1 MEDFEPISFVEDEE
15 GNLIEEQ
22 EISPVPKIEG
32 SSQIVSFVEDGPT
45 QVVAPKEEF
54 TEEAFHVNTQS
65 IADSRLLAG
74 KTVEVPYHEMP
85 PIMKQGHEA
94 AVEILMGAPV
104 PTYDDVMAA
113 REANKQARPE
123 FKNNYISSLNDGAL
137 TKETLDWLG
146 VTRWNMVRLGE
157 LAFDVE
163 DWSEEEQLALVRLMA
178 QYEELPISWETT
190 KRAAEGL
197 ATDPSS
203 YVGLSFVLNT
213 LAKVA
218 LKPAASNAV
227 KEMMK
232 KTGTVATVTGVE
244 TAAYTATDDL
254 LNQKIMV
261 DTGQQEG
268 YNKGQ
273 TAAAAAVGFGAGFTI
288 GGALAYGATKVAS
301 RKATPKT
308 FSEMVEEQS
317 NEAAEV
323 VDEAAEVVDE
333 ASDEVVEVVEVVDD
347 VADEA
352 DDFADEVSDED
363 YAEEFIDLDDEFAD
377 VFEDDFD
384 MLAEM
389 DSLADVT
396 NDALPTV
403 KAGDDVEVIVP
414 VEAKAKPAKELEPTT
429 VMPKNLRGAKPRYG
443 FGERQYGIEFVSD
456 VDKALYI
463 ISSEGSKSH
472 DQYMAFL
479 RGVFPD
485 KTAREITL
493 MGHEVKGRIKGKAK
507 VNDANMDGNLVV
519 DTIFEPTKKPRRA
532 KRQAAADDPKPQRFS
547 EDAVEEMP
555 YNVMKM
561 DTDRDVK
568 SLVLQRASRYLEDNP
583 RTPQTL
589 DDVVEEGKQAAED
602 LARTTGGDA
611 DEIKK
616 RLEGDIDELRAINA
630 RIKATRDLHVWAFDE
645 MVRLAKKHG
654 NDDITPQE
662 TAELAKVIELVN
674 SLVPITMK
682 QSAEQSRTL
691 GSRRTM
697 AVADNTLITGK
708 IDGEDVKGAERI
720 TPQMDGELIKLT
732 NNGDGKLVVQ
742 AAVDQILKG
751 LKDGT
756 LKSPRDLKKVISP
769 NWLQKTIKEI
779 QRVRGNS
786 MLSGL
791 STLMMASLS
800 NVYNA
805 FAEPA
810 LHYIGFINLRLTKK
824 ARASV
829 IEDALQRT
837 HALAQYTGNIIYIKH
852 GIKQALKAV
861 WEGKHI
867 TDPNVTRLE
876 NMTAEG
882 WAGKSKKRVGYELV
896 TGWAHTTLLMLDEL
910 HKSTRAMALARADGI
925 VAARREQLNALAAGK
940 KAFKEGSEE
949 WNKIVEKT
957 IASKF
962 DETGAVTDQ
971 AIKRQVQMETYT
983 EELVG
988 PVGNFFNGFAR
999 FGHGSGAFVLP
1010 FRRAPLNSV
1019 SYAVQYLTP
1028 PIPYSWIESKNLI
1041 PKQAE
1046 ILKSGDPVQIA
1057 KLKARRKVGG
1067 MAIILAWALTDEERL
1082 TGAGPA
1088 DYKLREKWIAAGNK
1102 PYSIKVMGEW
1112 IPYLKVEPFATM
1124 FGTVANLHAIVQ
1136 MDPERYHKGS
1146 LELLLALQASIAE
1159 TILDKASFSTFGDYM
1174 KLMTG
1179 EDNMTVRMAK
1189 SFLSSFVP
1197 NVTRQANDDPYVREA
1212 NTAMEQIKS
1221 NVESY
1226 SKQLGAQ
1233 YDIFGLPR
1241 LKPKNGWWLFKQ
1253 PRTRADF
1260 DANYKRASQEIFDLS
1275 VLHDKEGILGKPP
1288 KNIGVGRANM
1298 QDVYDKGTEESVYAK
1313 YNRFIGEAEIGGK
1326 TLFEAIVEEID
1337 SDEYKS
1343 RPKSVYLDV
1352 NSPHVARLSSIISK
1366 YRKKAKKR
1374 LMKESPAYR
1383 DAYTDYMRRSQEV
1396 KSAR

>member
-22 EISPVPKIEG
+22 EISPLPKIEG
-32 SSQIVSFVEDGPT
+32 SSQTVSFVEDGPT

-54 TEEAFHVNTQS
+54 TEEAFHANAQS

-94 AVEILMGAPV
+94 AVEILMGAPI
-104 PTYDDVMAA
+104 PTYEDVMAA

-123 FKNNYISSLNDGAL
+123 FKNNYINSLNDGAL

-146 VTRWNMVRLGE
+146 VTRWNMVKLGE

-190 KRAAEGL
+190 KRAAKGL

-227 KEMMK
+227 KELMK

-308 FSEMVEEQS
+308 FSEMLEEQS

-333 ASDEVVEVVEVVDD
+333 ASDEVIEVVDD

-352 DDFADEVSDED
+352 DDFVDEVSDED
-363 YAEEFIDLDDEFAD
+363 YADEFIDDLDDEFAD

-389 DSLADVT
+389 DSLADVP

-403 KAGDDVEVIVP
+403 KAGGDVEEIVP
-414 VEAKAKPAKELEPTT
+414 VEAKAKPAKELAPTT

-493 MGHEVKGRIKGKAK
+493 MGHEVKGRIKAKAK

-519 DTIFEPTKKPRRA
+519 DTIFEPTNKPRRA
-532 KRQAAADDPKPQRFS
+532 KGQAVANDPKPQRFS
-547 EDAVEEMP
+547 ENRTEEMP

-561 DTDRDVK
+561 DTDRDIRD
-568 SLVLQRASRYLEDNP
+568 LVLQRSSRYLEDNP

-589 DDVVEEGKQAAED
+589 DDVVEEGNKAAED
-602 LARTTGGDA
+602 LARTTGGDVE
-611 DEIKK
+611 EIKK
-616 RLEGDIDELRAINA
+616 VLQGDIDELRIINS
-630 RIKATRDLHVWAFDE
+630 RIKATRDLHVWAFEE
-645 MVRLAKKHG
+645 MVRLARKHEDNG
-654 NDDITPQE
+654 LSRAE

-720 TPQMDGELIKLT
+720 TPQMDDNLIKMV
-732 NNGDGKLVVQ
+732 NDGDGNLVVK
-742 AAVDQILKG
+742 AAVDQILSG
-751 LKDGT
+751 LKNGT
-756 LKSPRDLKKVISP
+756 LKSPKDLKKVITP
-769 NWLQKTIKEI
+769 NWLQKTIKEV
-779 QRVRGNS
+779 QRVRAGS

-791 STLMMASLS
+791 TTISMAMVS
-800 NVYNA
+800 NFYNA
-805 FAEPA
+805 LAEPA
-810 LHYIGFINLRLTKK
+810 LHYIGHINLRVSKK

-837 HALAQYTGNIIYIKH
+837 HALAQYKGNIMYLKH
-852 GIKQALKAV
+852 GLKQSLKAI

-882 WAGKSKKRVGYELV
+882 WAGKSKKRVGYELA
-896 TGWAHTTLLMLDEL
+896 TGWSHTALLMLDEL
-910 HKSTRAMALARADGI
+910 HKSTRSMAIAQADAI
-925 VAARREQLNALAAGK
+925 VAAKRVQLEAQSQGK
-940 KAFKEGSEE
+940 KAFKEGSDE
-949 WNKIVEKT
+949 WNKFVQKE

-962 DETGAVTDQ
+962 DETGAVVDES
-971 AIKRQVQMETYT
+971 IKRQIQMETYT

-988 PVGNFFNGFAR
+988 PIGNFVNGFAR
-999 FGHGSGAFVLP
+999 FGHGFGGFVLP
-1010 FRRAPLNSV
+1010 FRRAPLNSI
-1019 SYAVQYLTP
+1019 SYALQYLTP
-1028 PIPYSWIESKNLI
+1028 PIPDGMMKKFKFI
-1041 PKQAE
+1041 PKQAQ
-1046 ILKSGDPVQIA
+1046 ILESGDPVQIA
-1057 KLKARRKVGG
+1057 KLHARRKVGG
-1067 MAIILAWALTDEERL
+1067 MMLALAWYMTNDNEM
-1082 TGAGPA
+1082 TGGGPA
-1088 DYKLREKWIAAGNK
+1088 NFKDRQAWIQAGNK
-1102 PYSIKVMGEW
+1102 PYSIKINGEW
-1112 IPYLKVEPFATM
+1112 VPYAKIEPFATI
-1124 FGTVANLHAIVQ
+1124 FGTVANIHYITT
-1136 MDPERYHKGS
+1136 MDPERYQKGA
-1146 LELLLALQASIAE
+1146 LEQLGALQLSITE
-1159 TILDKASFSTFGDYM
+1159 VMLNKAYFSSFGDYM

-1179 EDNMTVRMAK
+1179 EDDMTVRMAQ
-1189 SFLSSFVP
+1189 SFMSSFTP
-1197 NVTRQANDDPYVREA
+1197 NVLRQANSDPYIREA

-1221 NVESY
+1221 TVEQMSVE
-1226 SKQLGAQ
+1226 LGAQ
-1233 YDIFGLPR
+1233 YDVMGKPR
-1241 LKPKNGWWLFKQ
+1241 LKPNDGWWLFKQ
-1253 PRTRADF
+1253 PKTYADF
-1260 DANYKRASQEIFDLS
+1260 DSDYKLVSQEIYELRM
-1275 VLHDKEGILGKPP
+1275 LHDKEGLLGLPP

-1298 QDVYDKGTEESVYAK
+1298 QDVYDSGTEESVYAK
-1313 YNRFIGEAEIGGK
+1313 YNRFIGETEIGGK
-1326 TLFEAIVEEID
+1326 SLFQALAEEVK
-1337 SDEYKS
+1337 SERYQS

-1374 LMKESPAYR
+1374 LMKESQAYR

>member
-1 MEDFEPISFVEDEE
+1 MEDFKPISFVEDEE

-22 EISPVPKIEG
+22 EISPVPKISG
-32 SSQIVSFVEDGPT
+32 SSQTVSFVEDGPT
-45 QVVAPKEEF
+45 QVVEPKEEF
-54 TEEAFHVNTQS
+54 TEEAFHANAQS

-74 KTVEVPYHEMP
+74 KIVEVPYHKMP

-104 PTYDDVMAA
+104 PTYEDVMAA
-113 REANKQARPE
+113 KEANKLARPE
-123 FKNNYISSLNDGAL
+123 FKNNYINSLNDGAL

-157 LAFDVE
+157 LAFDVG

-178 QYEELPISWETT
+178 QYEELPISWATA
-190 KRAAEGL
+190 KRAAKGL

-227 KEMMK
+227 KELMK

-273 TAAAAAVGFGAGFTI
+273 TVAAGAVGFGFGFTL
-288 GGALAYGATKVAS
+288 GGALAYGATKAVS
-301 RKATPKT
+301 RKVTPKT
-308 FSEMVEEQS
+308 FSEMLEEQS
-317 NEAAEV
+317 NETAEV
-323 VDEAAEVVDE
+323 VDEAA
-333 ASDEVVEVVEVVDD
+333 DEVTEVVDD

-352 DDFADEVSDED
+352 DDFVDEVSDED
-363 YAEEFIDLDDEFAD
+363 YADEFMDDLDDEFAD

-389 DSLADVT
+389 DSLADVP

-403 KAGDDVEVIVP
+403 KAGDGVEEIVP
-414 VEAKAKPAKELEPTT
+414 VEAKAKPAKELAPTT

-493 MGHEVKGRIKGKAK
+493 MGHEVKGRIKVKAK
-507 VNDANMDGNLVV
+507 VDDANMDGNLVV

-532 KRQAAADDPKPQRFS
+532 KRQAVADDPKPKRFS
-547 EDAVEEMP
+547 EDATAEMP

-589 DDVVEEGKQAAED
+589 DDVVEEGNKAAED

-611 DEIKK
+611 AEIKK

-645 MVRLAKKHG
+645 MVRLAKKHA
-654 NDDITPQE
+654 NKDITPRE

-708 IDGEDVKGAERI
+708 IDGKDVTGTERI
-720 TPQMDGELIKLT
+720 TPQMDDELIKLT
-732 NNGDGKLVVQ
+732 HKGDGQLVVK

-791 STLMMASLS
+791 TTLMMASIS
-800 NVYNA
+800 NMFNA

-837 HALAQYTGNIIYIKH
+837 HALAQYTGNIIYVKH

-882 WAGKSKKRVGYELV
+882 WAGKSKKRVGYELA

-910 HKSTRAMALARADGI
+910 HKSTRAMSLARADGI

-962 DETGAVTDQ
+962 DETGAVTDK
-971 AIKRQVQMETYT
+971 AIKRQIQMETYT

-999 FGHGSGAFVLP
+999 WGHGAGAFVLP

-1019 SYAVQYLTP
+1019 SYSIQYLTT
-1028 PIPYSWIESKNLI
+1028 PIPLSWIESKSMI
-1041 PKQAE
+1041 PKQVE

-1067 MAIILAWALTDEERL
+1067 MAIILAWALNDEERM
-1082 TGAGPA
+1082 TGAGPT
-1088 DYKLREKWIAAGNK
+1088 DYKLREKWIQEGNK

-1112 IPYLKVEPFATM
+1112 IPYGKVEPFATM
-1124 FGTVANLHAIVQ
+1124 FGTVSNLHAIVQ

-1146 LELLLALQASIAE
+1146 LELLLALQSSITE

-1197 NVTRQANDDPYVREA
+1197 NVVRQANDDPYIREA

-1241 LKPKNGWWLFKQ
+1241 LKPKHGWWLFRQ

-1288 KNIGVGRANM
+1288 KNIGVGRVNM

-1313 YNRFIGEAEIGGK
+1313 YNRFIGEVEIGGK

-1337 SDEYKS
+1337 SESYQS

-1366 YRKKAKKR
+1366 YRKKARKR

-1396 KSAR
+1396 KNAR